1 MEQKELER
9 NENNVLLDDILN
21 SAPQENAEN
30 TSEPESNEAAAD
42 ASADL
47 ALSDSDGKNDE
58 AEDNAFTGTSDEERG
73 EENIT
78 ESDSESSSED
88 DHDEYDGDDR
98 DNDDDDD
105 DDYYDDDEEDLPRK
119 RKKKKRGH
127 GHIIF
132 GLLLSV
138 FIISVSILAA
148 VFILNCAKEFLA
160 IGKSDIE
167 LVIDI
172 PMNSSTA
179 DIAEILYNEGI
190 VSNADLFRFFSK
202 FKGADGSYIAGT
214 HTLSPKMDYNTLI
227 EALQEEAENQRET
240 ADVVFQEGI
249 TLLEAA
255 RKLEEKNVCSADEF
269 IKIFNAGGFG
279 FDFEES
285 VRISSLKFYKMEGY
299 FFPDTYQFY
308 VEEDPRVVAKKIYKN
323 FDARVTPDL
332 YGRMRDLDME
342 LEDVLTLASVVQA
355 EAANTRDMKMVASVF
370 YNRLNNP
377 DEYPLLQSDPTTN
390 YVEEI
395 IKPNIEFKSEAM
407 FKAYDTY
414 QGAGLPPG
422 PICNP
427 GLDAINAVLYP
438 AETDYYYFCSNLET
452 GEFYY
457 AETLDEHNENLVEA
471 GLV

>member
-1 MEQKELER
+1 MEQKKLER
-9 NENNVLLDDILN
+9 NENDVLLDDILN

-42 ASADL
+42 VSADL
-47 ALSDSDGKNDE
+47 VSSDSDGKNEE
-58 AEDNAFTGTSDEERG
+58 ADDTAPAEASAEAVG
-73 EENIT
+73 EEDAE
-78 ESDSESSSED
+78 ESASESGGND
-88 DHDEYDGDDR
+88 DSY
-98 DNDDDDD
+98 DDDDD
-105 DDYYDDDEEDLPRK
+105 GDYYDDDDDEEEDVPRK

-285 VRISSLKFYKMEGY
+285 VRISSLKFYKMEG
-299 FFPDTYQFY
+299 
-308 VEEDPRVVAKKIYKN
+308 
-323 FDARVTPDL
+323 
-332 YGRMRDLDME
+332 
-342 LEDVLTLASVVQA
+342 
-355 EAANTRDMKMVASVF
+355 
-370 YNRLNNP
+370 
-377 DEYPLLQSDPTTN
+377 
-390 YVEEI
+390 
-395 IKPNIEFKSEAM
+395 
-407 FKAYDTY
+407 
-414 QGAGLPPG
+414 
-422 PICNP
+422 
-427 GLDAINAVLYP
+427 
-438 AETDYYYFCSNLET
+438 
-452 GEFYY
+452 
-457 AETLDEHNENLVEA
+457 
-471 GLV
+471 

>member
-9 NENNVLLDDILN
+9 SENDVLLDDILN
-21 SAPQENAEN
+21 STPEEASETEAE
-30 TSEPESNEAAAD
+30 EAAAVGNIE
-42 ASADL
+42 SADEN
-47 ALSDSDGKNDE
+47 NDE
-58 AEDNAFTGTSDEERG
+58 AEETSAAEADTEADG
-73 EENIT
+73 EEESSGSDV
-78 ESDSESSSED
+78 ESDTEVESGGSD
-88 DHDEYDGDDR
+88 DSDDY
-98 DNDDDDD
+98 D
-105 DDYYDDDEEDLPRK
+105 DDYEDDDDEEDTSKK

-132 GLLLSV
+132 GLFLSV

-148 VFILNCAKEFLA
+148 VLILKCSKEFLG

-167 LVIDI
+167 LVIEI

-179 DIAEILYNEGI
+179 DIAEQLYNEGI
-190 VSNADLFRFFSK
+190 ISNADLFRLFSK
-202 FKGADGSYIAGT
+202 FKGADGTYIAGT

-227 EALQEEAENQRET
+227 EVLQEEVENQRET
-240 ADVVFQEGI
+240 ADVVFPEGI
-249 TLLEAA
+249 TLFEAA
-255 RKLEEKNVCSADEF
+255 QKLEEKNVCDAKEF
-269 IKIFNAGGFG
+269 IKVFNAGGFG
-279 FDFEES
+279 FDFEEE

-308 VEEDPRVVAKKIYKN
+308 VEEDPRVVAKKIYRN
-323 FDARVTPDL
+323 FDARITPDL

-342 LEDVLTLASVVQA
+342 LEEVLTLASVVQA

-370 YNRLNNP
+370 FNRLNNP

-395 IKPNIEFKSEAM
+395 IMPNIEFKSETM

-438 AETDYYYFCSNLET
+438 AESDYYYFCSNLET

-457 AETLDEHNENLVEA
+457 AETLDEHNQNLVEA

>member
-9 NENNVLLDDILN
+9 SEKSVLLDDILN
-21 SAPQENAEN
+21 SVPEKAASPDIEEPNDNSGVNMPEQNKYASAESDTEAAEYVEELPNADESSDECAEN
-30 TSEPESNEAAAD
+30 TEEQNSEV
-42 ASADL
+42 
-47 ALSDSDGKNDE
+47 
-58 AEDNAFTGTSDEERG
+58 F
-73 EENIT
+73 
-78 ESDSESSSED
+78 
-88 DHDEYDGDDR
+88 
-98 DNDDDDD
+98 
-105 DDYYDDDEEDLPRK
+105 DEEDEDYEEEVPKK

-132 GLLLSV
+132 GLIFSV
-138 FIISVSILAA
+138 VIISVSILAA
-148 VFILNCAKEFLA
+148 VFILKCSKEFLA

-167 LVIDI
+167 LVVDI
-172 PMNSSTA
+172 PMNSSTL
-179 DIAEILYNEGI
+179 DIAEQLYREGI
-190 VSNADLFRFFSK
+190 ISDPKLFRLFSK
-202 FKGADGSYIAGT
+202 FKGADGTYIAGT

-227 EALQEEAENQRET
+227 EELQAEAENQRET
-240 ADVVFQEGI
+240 ADVIFPEGI

-255 RKLEEKNVCSADEF
+255 QRLEEKNVCSADEF
-269 IKIFNAGGFG
+269 IKVFNAGGFG
-279 FDFEES
+279 FDFEEK
-285 VRISSLKFYKMEGY
+285 VRVSSLKFYKMEGY

-332 YGRMRDLDME
+332 YGRMKDLDME
-342 LEDVLTLASVVQA
+342 LEDVLTLASVIQA
-355 EAANTRDMKMVASVF
+355 EAPDTKNMKMVASVF
-370 YNRLNNP
+370 FNRLNNP

-390 YVEEI
+390 YVEEV
-395 IKPNIEFKSEAM
+395 IKPNIQFKSEAM

-438 AETDYYYFCSNLET
+438 AETDYFYFCSNLET
-452 GEFYY
+452 GEFFY
-457 AETLDEHNENLVEA
+457 AETLDEHNQNLIEA

>member
-9 NENNVLLDDILN
+9 NENSVLLDEILN
-21 SAPQENAEN
+21 SVPEEN
-30 TSEPESNEAAAD
+30 TENTENNYENEAADVSAAD
-42 ASADL
+42 EKNEETDDIALTETSA
-47 ALSDSDGKNDE
+47 
-58 AEDNAFTGTSDEERG
+58 EECG
-73 EENIT
+73 EEDIT
-78 ESDSESSSED
+78 EPDSESGSED
-88 DHDEYDGDDR
+88 DWDDD
-98 DNDDDDD
+98 DNDDDVHG
-105 DDYYDDDEEDLPRK
+105 K

-148 VFILNCAKEFLA
+148 VFILNCSKEFLA

-179 DIAEILYNEGI
+179 DIAEILYSEGI
-190 VSNADLFRFFSK
+190 ISNVDLFRFFSK
-202 FKGADGSYIAGT
+202 FKGADGTYIAGT

-227 EALQEEAENQRET
+227 EVLQEEAENQRET

-249 TLLEAA
+249 TLFEAA
-255 RKLEEKNVCSADEF
+255 QKLEEKNVCSADEF
-269 IKIFNAGGFG
+269 IKAFNAGGFG
-279 FDFEES
+279 FDFEEN

-355 EAANTRDMKMVASVF
+355 EAANTKDMKMVASVF
-370 YNRLNNP
+370 FNRLNNP

-390 YVEEI
+390 YVEKI

-452 GEFYY
+452 GEFFY
-457 AETLDEHNENLVEA
+457 AETLDEHNQNLVEA